1 MPYHVLLTGANGFV
15 AQHILSQL
23 LKAGH
28 SVRAVVRT
36 QSKVDQLST
45 TFRAYTSTQ
54 LESHIVPD
62 ITAPLAFDAA
72 LTSSRPFDAVIHTAS
87 PFNYRAVSSNLE
99 FLDPAVK
106 GTTEILSG
114 IKRVAP
120 SVKRVVL
127 TSSMAAVIDWGAPK
141 ETDTP
146 KVYTDADWNPITW
159 DDALATESLNLA
171 YSASKSFAERAA
183 WDFISD
189 NKPGFDLVTINP
201 PMVYGPYVDPSV
213 YKTPQELNQ
222 SNFNL
227 WRNFLEPS
235 LTSESPLPPNGLHL
249 YVDVRDMARAH
260 VLALLKPEAGGKRFV
275 VGGGAVS
282 NQKIAN
288 IFRDTLPQLAD
299 RIPKGKSANAEL
311 PKGLFTLDASP
322 ARQILGLEF
331 SGLEDTFTQV
341 AIQLVKIAESAE
353 KST

>member
-1 MPYHVLLTGANGFV
+1 MPYSILLTGANGFV

-28 SVRAVVRT
+28 SVRAIVRT
-36 QSKVDQLST
+36 QSKADQLLT
-45 TFRAYTSTQ
+45 TFSAYTTTQ

-72 LTSSRPFDAVIHTAS
+72 LISNRPFDAVIHTAS

-106 GTTEILSG
+106 GTTEILSS
-114 IKRVAP
+114 ITRVAP

-127 TSSMAAVIDWGAPK
+127 TSSMAAVINWGAPK
-141 ETDTP
+141 ETDPP

-159 DDALATESLNLA
+159 DEALTTESPNLA

-183 WDFISD
+183 WDFISE

-201 PMVYGPYVDPSV
+201 PMVYGPYVDVSV
-213 YKTPQELNQ
+213 YKTPKELNQ

-235 LTSESPLPPNGLHL
+235 LSSKSPLPPNGLHL
-249 YVDVRDMARAH
+249 YVDVRDLARAH
-260 VLALLKPEAGGKRFV
+260 VLALLKPEAGGKRFIL
-275 VGGGAVS
+275 GGGAVS
-282 NQKIAN
+282 SQRIAN
-288 IFRDTLPQLAD
+288 IFRDALPQLAA
-299 RIPKGKSANAEL
+299 RIPQGEPGNAEL
-311 PKGLFTLDASP
+311 PKGIFTLDATP
-322 ARQILGLEF
+322 ARDILGLEF
-331 SGLEDTFTQV
+331 CGLEDTFKQV
-341 AIQLVKIAESAE
+341 ARQLVQIAESAE
-353 KST
+353 TSI

>member
-1 MPYHVLLTGANGFV
+1 MPYRVLLTGANGFV

-28 SVRAVVRT
+28 SVRAVL
-36 QSKVDQLST
+36 SKTFST
-45 TFRAYTSTQ
+45 YTSSQ
-54 LESHIVPD
+54 LENYIVPD
-62 ITAPLAFDAA
+62 ITTPFAFDAA
-72 LTSSRPFDAVIHTAS
+72 LTSNYPFDAVIHTAS

-106 GTTEILSG
+106 GTTEILSS
-114 IKRVAP
+114 ITRVAP
-120 SVKRVVL
+120 FVKRVVL
-127 TSSMAAVIDWGAPK
+127 TSSMAAVINWGAPK
-141 ETDTP
+141 ETDPP

-159 DDALATESLNLA
+159 DDALSTDSPNLA

-183 WDFISD
+183 WNFISD

-213 YKTPQELNQ
+213 YKTPQDLNQ

-227 WRNFLEPS
+227 WRNFLESS

-260 VLALLKPEAGGKRFV
+260 VLALLKPKAGGRRFV
-275 VGGGAVS
+275 IGGGAVS
-282 NQKIAN
+282 SQKIAN
-288 IFRDTLPQLAD
+288 LFRDTLPQLVN
-299 RIPKGKSANAEL
+299 RIPRGEPDNLQL
-311 PKGLFTLDASP
+311 PKGIFTLDASP
-322 ARQILGLEF
+322 AREILGLEF
-331 SGLEDTFTQV
+331 SSLEDTFKQV
-341 AIQLVKIAESAE
+341 ATQLVHIREVAK